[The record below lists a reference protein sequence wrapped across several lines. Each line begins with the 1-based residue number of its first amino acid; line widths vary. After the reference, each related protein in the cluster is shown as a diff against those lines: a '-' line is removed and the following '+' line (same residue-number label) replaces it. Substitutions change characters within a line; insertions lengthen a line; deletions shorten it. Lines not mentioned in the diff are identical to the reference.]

1 MYIPSM
7 KKMNTTYFMLV
18 FKWLKLQNAFVFAS
32 LINFEICYLHIV
44 PIIQRKKIVI
54 VLELVIV

>member
-1 MYIPSM
+1 
-7 KKMNTTYFMLV
+7 MNTTYFMLV

-32 LINFEICYLHIV
+32 LINFEICYLHIA
-44 PIIQRKKIVI
+44 PIIQRKKIVT